1 MMTDKDIQNLIDL
14 FESKI
19 HAGVT
24 AEEALN
30 CLVFVGI
37 LDKNGEYTPLYQQL
51 LNEAMGKE

>member
-30 CLVFVGI
+30 SLVFVGI
-37 LDKNGEYTPLYQQL
+37 LDKNGQYTPLYQQL
-51 LNEAMGKE
+51 IDEAMGKE